1 MRSMPKPARNWRIPP
16 TRFLLGAFVL
26 VLLFVAYARA
36 FRGHVIASRND
47 PDDPKAALLLAAAV
61 TVFVFFTLLGLA
73 RLVQA
78 LGERR
83 RLGAFAAGRAFRD
96 GEFAAVEGSARAEG
110 DVLRAPFSD
119 RPCLAYEYEVRL
131 PPATGSIATGQRFVG
146 LAGIALAPTAIE
158 GPHGRARLL
167 GWAPLGER
175 FPCEWFDP
183 GQDREVARRLLKLR
197 KNTRFERMSGLRGLR
212 LIGRFFDLQ
221 SDDDGRLRQDW
232 CIDDAGMEAKDVR
245 LSEGII
251 EPGTPLAASGLWAEG
266 RGGIYGQVGRVALDV
281 WAGTIKEH
289 QRRLVRQSA
298 GPAVLLLV
306 LSAALHGMVALVW
319 HSAEEVAAARAELHR
334 RRTVAALD
342 QVLWRDVEGTRA
354 ALRAGVDP
362 NRRDHYG
369 DTLLMTAAR
378 ERDPK
383 WVKMLL
389 EEGADLEAVNPR
401 WGSALTQAITT
412 NRHESAALLLA
423 AGAGDFRIG
432 PANGRPL
439 PRDGGEPL
447 AALRAYYAAIEKS
460 DRAGVDRLHA
470 MRVEGDIDW
479 DLWRQVRPLDIR
491 EVEGYSNEQ
500 AATVTVRGLDPAGG
514 SRTWAYHLVRAPS
527 SEAPA
532 AWRIEREWDLR

>member
-1 MRSMPKPARNWRIPP
+1 
-16 TRFLLGAFVL
+16 
-26 VLLFVAYARA
+26 
-36 FRGHVIASRND
+36 
-47 PDDPKAALLLAAAV
+47 
-61 TVFVFFTLLGLA
+61 VFVFFTLLALA

-96 GEFAAVEGSARAEG
+96 GEFAALEGGARAEAEL
-110 DVLRAPFSD
+110 LRAPFSN
-119 RPCLAYEYEVRL
+119 RSCLAYEYEVRL
-131 PPATGSIATGQRFVG
+131 APATGSIGTGQRFVG
-146 LAGIALAPTAIE
+146 LAGIALAPTSIE
-158 GPHGRARLL
+158 APHGRARLL

-183 GQDREVARRLLKLR
+183 GQDREVAQRLATLRRS
-197 KNTRFERMSGLRGLR
+197 TRFERMSGLRGLR
-212 LIGRFFDLQ
+212 LIGRLFDLQ

-232 CIDDAGMEAKDVR
+232 CIDDAGMDARDVR
-245 LSEGII
+245 LSERLI
-251 EPGTPLAASGLWAEG
+251 EPGAPIAASGLWTAA
-266 RGGIYGQVGRVALDV
+266 RGGLYGQVGRVGLDV
-281 WAGTIKEH
+281 WAGTIKDR
-289 QRRLVRQSA
+289 QRRLVGQSS

-306 LSAALHGMVALVW
+306 LSAFLHGLVALVW
-319 HSAEEVAAARAELHR
+319 HSAEEVTAARAEARR

-342 QVLWRDVEGTRA
+342 QVLWRDVEATRA
-354 ALRAGVDP
+354 ALRAGADP

-412 NRHESAALLLA
+412 NRHASVALLLA
-423 AGAGDFRIG
+423 AGARDFRIG
-432 PANGRPL
+432 PLNGRPL
-439 PRDGGEPL
+439 PKDGGEPL
-447 AALRAYYAAIEKS
+447 AALRAYYAAIAKS
-460 DRAGVDRLHA
+460 DHAAVDRLLTLP
-470 MRVEGDIDW
+470 VEGDIDW
-479 DLWRQVRPLDIR
+479 DLWRRVRPLDIR
-491 EVEGYSNEQ
+491 TVEGYFTDR
-500 AATVTVRGLDPAGG
+500 AATVTVGGLDPAGG

-527 SEAPA
+527 SA